1 MKKTF
6 NMENKPIK
14 KAEVKQEVKPVDVE
28 KQPETKQADVK
39 LEGNALINQMLKDLV
54 IELKEQSKDNAING
68 RPNRRQ
74 IALAN
79 KLQAYIT
86 RKVFV

>member
-1 MKKTF
+1 
-6 NMENKPIK
+6 MENKPTK
-14 KAEVKQEVKPVDVE
+14 KAEVKPAEVE
-28 KQPETKQADVK
+28 KQPEVKQAEVK

-54 IELKEQSKDNAING
+54 IELKAQSKDNAING
-68 RPNRRQ
+68 KPNRRQ